1 MKTWQLVLVQLW
13 VLCFTP
19 AWVFILIFAPLVL
32 APPNPSLI
40 VLFLF
45 VLPPILAVIGSIV
58 LWVSKRKGNVRLQKI
73 MATALIVFPVVSVIP
88 LFVWQ

>member
-13 VLCFTP
+13 VLCFAP
-19 AWVFILIFAPLVL
+19 VWGFIFVFAPLVL
-32 APPNPSLI
+32 APPNPSWIAFL
-40 VLFLF
+40 LF

-58 LWVSKRKGNVRLQKI
+58 LWVARSKGNARLQKR
-73 MATALIVFPVVSVIP
+73 MAVALVIFPVISVIP